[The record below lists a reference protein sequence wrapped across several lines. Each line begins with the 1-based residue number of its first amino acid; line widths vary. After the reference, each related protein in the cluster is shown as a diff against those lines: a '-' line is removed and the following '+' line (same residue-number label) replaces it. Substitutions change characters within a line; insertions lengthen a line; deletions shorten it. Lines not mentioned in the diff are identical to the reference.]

1 MKILYRIFI
10 TLTILLLLAGLILG
24 NLLKPQSS
32 KQAQVRSNQSQ
43 QTDVKDLPR
52 INAFKGDQ
60 PLHILIL
67 GVDETAT
74 NEYTA
79 EEYGSRSD
87 TIMVFSIDPV
97 KKTVQLLSVP
107 RDTYV
112 NIPGYSKTKINHAW
126 SHGGYPLVEKTV
138 EDFLGIKIDYHA
150 IVRYNAVK
158 ELTQAAGGVEVYL
171 PVDYKYTDTLV
182 KPALRINF
190 TKGYHMVA
198 GEKAVDFLRIRKAYA
213 DQDIGRINQ
222 QQKFLMALF
231 QKMKNKSIIFKLPQL
246 IDIANENIES
256 DLSYGQIVDLAYF
269 GLSLDKE
276 NIHMATLE
284 GQEKMIDDISYWFVE
299 KESARR
305 QMQLE
310 DQKQENEESQTDQGQ
325 NQEGGKSN

>member
-10 TLTILLLLAGLILG
+10 VLTILLLLAGLILG

-32 KQAQVRSNQSQ
+32 KQVKIRSDQSQ

-60 PLHILIL
+60 PLHVLIL

-97 KKTVQLLSVP
+97 KKTVQLLSIP

-112 NIPGYSKTKINHAW
+112 SIPGYAKTKINHAW

-158 ELTQAAGGVEVYL
+158 ELTQAVGGVEVYL

-190 TKGYHMVA
+190 TKGYHLVA

-222 QQKFLMALF
+222 QQKFLMSLF
-231 QKMKNKSIIFKLPQL
+231 DKMKNKSMLLKLPQL
-246 IDIANENIES
+246 VDIANENIES

-269 GLSLDKE
+269 GLSLEKE
-276 NIHMATLE
+276 NIHMSTLE
-284 GQEKMIDDISYWFVE
+284 GEEKMIDDISYWFVE
-299 KESARR
+299 RESARR
-305 QMQLE
+305 QMTFENQS
-310 DQKQENEESQTDQGQ
+310 QETSENLGNNSGE
-325 NQEGGKSN
+325 NQE